1 MHKSVSRNLYLLA
14 LVCAIV
20 AVVLIFLSVPGVT
33 LSSFQN
39 GSYGISTASIGNPGI
54 FVAGIG
60 LVIVGSVL
68 SLIAWVGALVRT
80 AQLGRWGWFVCLI
93 VFSGITMLI
102 YIFAG
107 PTMPA
112 NQPVYAGQYPPQQY
126 PPQEYP
132 RQ

>member
-20 AVVLIFLSVPGVT
+20 AAVLIVLGISGSTVST
-33 LSSFQN
+33 FQN
-39 GSYGISTASIGNPGI
+39 GQYSVPAVTSIGNPGL

-60 LVIVGSVL
+60 LSIVGGIL
-68 SLIAWVGALVRT
+68 GLIAWIGALVRT

-93 VFSGITMLI
+93 VLSGITMLI

-107 PTMPA
+107 PTTPA
-112 NQPVYAGQYPPQQY
+112 NQPVYASQY